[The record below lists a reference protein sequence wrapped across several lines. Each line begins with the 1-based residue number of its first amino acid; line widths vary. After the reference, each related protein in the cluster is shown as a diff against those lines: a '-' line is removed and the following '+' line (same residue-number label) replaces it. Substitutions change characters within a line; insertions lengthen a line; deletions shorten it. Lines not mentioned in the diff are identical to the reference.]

1 MSQIRNVDS
10 QGRIVEPAAVD
21 EKPTTQSLVDRADV
35 ADNARSTMVGGEPL
49 QASLVKAVEQV
60 MGLDND
66 SERNRYAQKVNTLLE
81 WAKTQTKDHTPENIM
96 WAIRSLELKTGTPP
110 LAEKR
115 INYIARMAYLL
126 MEGKKIET
134 EIKSLSGS

>member
-1 MSQIRNVDS
+1 MSQIRNVD
-10 QGRIVEPAAVD
+10 QHGRIVEPAVVH
-21 EKPTTQSLVDRADV
+21 EKETAHTLAES
-35 ADNARSTMVGGEPL
+35 ADNVRTTVVGGEPMQEAL
-49 QASLVKAVEQV
+49 IKAVEQV

-66 SERNRYAQKVNTLLE
+66 SERFRYASKVRTLLD
-81 WAKTQTKDHTPENIM
+81 WAKSQTKEHTPENIM

-115 INYIARMAYLL
+115 INYVARMAYLL
-126 MEGKKIET
+126 SENKKIEN

>member
-21 EKPTTQSLVDRADV
+21 EKPTAKTLIEN
-35 ADNARSTMVGGEPL
+35 ADNVRSMVVGGEPL
-49 QASLVKAVEQV
+49 EDALLKAVEQV

-66 SERNRYAQKVNTLLE
+66 SERHRYASKVRTLLD
-81 WAKTQTKDHTPENIM
+81 WAKQQTKEHTPENIM

-126 MEGKKIET
+126 SEGKKIEG
-134 EIKSLSGS
+134 EIKSLSGI

>member
-1 MSQIRNVDS
+1 MSQIRDVDE

-21 EKPTTQSLVDRADV
+21 EKPTAKTLIEN
-35 ADNARSTMVGGEPL
+35 ADNVRSMVVGGEPL
-49 QASLVKAVEQV
+49 EEALLKAVEQV

-66 SERNRYAQKVNTLLE
+66 SERHRYAAKVRTLLD
-81 WAKTQTKDHTPENIM
+81 WAKTQTKEHTPENIM

-126 MEGKKIET
+126 SEGKKIDG
-134 EIKSLSGS
+134 EIKSLSGI

>member
-1 MSQIRNVDS
+1 MSQIRDVDK

-21 EKPTTQSLVDRADV
+21 EKPTAKTLIEN
-35 ADNARSTMVGGEPL
+35 ADNVRSMVVGGEPL
-49 QASLVKAVEQV
+49 QEALIKAVEQV
-60 MGLDND
+60 MGLDSD
-66 SERNRYAQKVNTLLE
+66 TERHRYAPKVQTLLE
-81 WAKTQTKDHTPENIM
+81 WAKTQTKEHTPENIM

-126 MEGKKIET
+126 TEGKKIDS

>member
-1 MSQIRNVDS
+1 MSQIRNVDQ
-10 QGRIVEPAAVD
+10 QGRIVEPAVVH
-21 EKPTTQSLVDRADV
+21 EKETAKTLIEN
-35 ADNARSTMVGGEPL
+35 ADNVRTTIVGGEPMQEAL
-49 QASLVKAVEQV
+49 IKAVEQV

-66 SERNRYAQKVNTLLE
+66 SERSRYAPKVNTLLE
-81 WAKTQTKDHTPENIM
+81 WAKTQTKDHTPESIM

-126 MEGKKIET
+126 MENKKIDA

>member
-1 MSQIRNVDS
+1 MSQIRNVDQ

-21 EKPTTQSLVDRADV
+21 EKPTANTLTDKAD
-35 ADNARSTMVGGEPL
+35 STRGTVVGGEPL
-49 QASLVKAVEQV
+49 QEALVKAVEQV

-66 SERNRYAQKVNTLLE
+66 SERFRYASKVRTLLD
-81 WAKTQTKDHTPENIM
+81 WAMTQTKDHTPENIM
-96 WAIRSLELKTGTPP
+96 WTIRSLELKTGTPP

-126 MEGKKIET
+126 TENKKIES
-134 EIKSLSGS
+134 EIKSLSSS